1 MSRQDLQD
9 AGLKVTLPRL
19 KILHLIESATAK
31 HLSAEDIYKSLAE
44 EGSDIALAT
53 VYRVLAQFEQAGIVT
68 RHHFEGDHAVYE
80 LNQGEHHD
88 HLVCTHC
95 NDVVEFFDPEI
106 ERRQEQI
113 AKQSGFVM
121 TDHALNIFGVC
132 KKCQ

>member
-1 MSRQDLQD
+1 MSKQELRD

-19 KILHLIESATAK
+19 KILHLIESAVAK
-31 HLSAEDIYKSLAE
+31 HLSAEDIYKTLL
-44 EGSDIALAT
+44 EGGHDIGLAT

-80 LNQGEHHD
+80 LNQGDHHD

-95 NDVVEFFDPEI
+95 NQVSEFFDADI

-113 AKQSGFVM
+113 AKKAGFIM
-121 TDHALNIFGVC
+121 TDHALNIFGLC